1 MRLLMYWKREK
12 SATLNLSMIKSEN
25 KFALSSNEILTIYE
39 KFTELSRLFADIG
52 AVAENYIDAE
62 NDSIQK
68 NLLTEEYFQDL
79 SSKELASAEIGLAEL
94 RANLGRV
101 GKVIK

>member
-1 MRLLMYWKREK
+1 
-12 SATLNLSMIKSEN
+12 MIKSEN

-39 KFTELSRLFADIG
+39 KFTELAKLFADIG

-94 RANLGRV
+94 RANLEEFLTDLE
-101 GKVIK
+101 KEKKWA

>member
-1 MRLLMYWKREK
+1 MYWKREK

-39 KFTELSRLFADIG
+39 KFTELAKLFADIG

-68 NLLTEEYFQDL
+68 NLL
-79 SSKELASAEIGLAEL
+79 
-94 RANLGRV
+94 GRV
-101 GKVIK
+101 GKLNLNHNSS